1 MSVCVD
7 CGKERGVGDW
17 PWCPHGSTRP
27 SYAQS
32 ITPVVVHQAAD
43 GTYRLPGAADA
54 AVPDGFKKVEL
65 RTISEIQRFE
75 RNMNTQLRVEAEQ
88 IQGRRYGISEETR
101 RERHSALRQDMA
113 RMSRYGREFARAAIE
128 RANRGERRNTDP
140 GFHVEVLHQDQ
151 SNREAHRD
159 ERTNWRPRR
168 V

>member
-1 MSVCVD
+1 MSICAD

-17 PWCPHGSTRP
+17 PWCPHGYAGTSR
-27 SYAQS
+27 AQS

-54 AVPDGFKKVEL
+54 TVPDGFKKVEL

-75 RNMNTQLRVEAEQ
+75 RNMNLQLRVEAEQ
-88 IQGRRYGISEETR
+88 VQGRRYGITETER
-101 RERHSALRQDMA
+101 RARHSALRAHMNG
-113 RMSRYGREFARAAIE
+113 MSTLGREFARAAIE
-128 RANRGERRNTDP
+128 HANRGKRQNTDP

-159 ERTNWRPRR
+159 ERTDWRPRR